1 MDAYDKF
8 IHSFIVGFL
17 CLVLI
22 FFTTIIYW
30 KHQENMLELELQYK
44 SLERNETINDKVPKV

>member
-8 IHSFIVGFL
+8 IYSFIVGFL

-44 SLERNETINDKVPKV
+44 SLERNETITDKVPKV

>member
-1 MDAYDKF
+1 MDTYDKF
-8 IHSFIVGFL
+8 LYSFIAGFL